1 MIRKLIFS
9 CLLLSFASYGEIKV
23 LDNGDIKTAACAY
36 GRGQGVITQARNAAV
51 AEIGLYIK
59 GNKILGFGENSE
71 DFESSLNNIY
81 TSSRDTILEGLSSGR
96 MKIDLGQPYL
106 QGSDTCIVVAINV
119 KGAVASSN
127 ANDALE
133 WQDESSTVTV
143 TVVGEGWAKAGDSAR
158 QRAEQDALR
167 RAISRVVGI
176 YLSQNSVQSS
186 VTIMQIS
193 NDNEHNEVR
202 DLISQQMS
210 SRSSGLVKSWQPL
223 ASKQLA
229 KGGLQVTLQV
239 VVDKSPLIAQSKDFL
254 AQIGSPKVRVVADN
268 NFEPI
273 LKTWLSEQGI
283 ETGSGASLQ
292 IIAQHKLR
300 GPANSKRLSFT
311 IEVRDLANNL
321 YGQWRND
328 PSLLSLPDSE
338 HVLEDL
344 TQVTFEMPQQ
354 LQSLQQALSK
364 AFVNVVSQG
373 GLVREIIIRSSHL
386 SQPEKLH
393 AVISTIGGVKD
404 VAIFTENKYLVASL
418 RYSGDTGE
426 LALMMQNSLAAIS
439 KASIP
444 NGQVI
449 DDQTI
454 LFN

>member
-1 MIRKLIFS
+1 MRKLALLS
-9 CLLLSFASYGEIKV
+9 MLLSFASYGEVKV
-23 LDNGDIKTAACAY
+23 LDNGNISTSACAY
-36 GRGQGVITQARNAAV
+36 GRGQGAITQASNNAALEL
-51 AEIGLYIK
+51 AQFIK
-59 GNKILGFGENSE
+59 GNKTLAFGDHSE
-71 DFESSLNNIY
+71 SIESNLDQVYSR
-81 TSSRDTILEGLSSGR
+81 SRDTIIEGLSNGGMR
-96 MKIDLGQPYL
+96 LDLGQPYL
-106 QGSDTCIVVAINV
+106 QGNDTCLSVAINV
-119 KGAVASSN
+119 EQTIEH
-127 ANDALE
+127 ANTDDALE
-133 WQDESSTVTV
+133 WKDDSSTVTV
-143 TVVGEGWAKAGDSAR
+143 TVVGEGWSQAGDSAR

-186 VTIMQIS
+186 LTLMQLS
-193 NDNEHNEVR
+193 DDGEQNAVR

-210 SRSSGLVKSWQPL
+210 SRSSGLVKSWQSL
-223 ASKQLA
+223 ASKKLD
-229 KGGLQVTLQV
+229 KDGLQVTLQV
-239 VVDKSPLIAQSKDFL
+239 VVEKSPLITQSNDFL
-254 AQIGSPKVRVVADN
+254 TQIGSPRVNVIADD

-283 ETGSGASLQ
+283 ETGSGASLKV
-292 IIAQHKLR
+292 IAKHELR
-300 GPANSKRLSFT
+300 GPVSSKRLSLT

-328 PSLLSLPDSE
+328 PSLVALPDST
-338 HVLEDL
+338 HVLDDL

-354 LQSLQQALSK
+354 LQSLQLALNK
-364 AFVNVVSQG
+364 AFINVVSQG
-373 GLVREIIIRSSHL
+373 GLVREIKIRSSYL

-404 VAIFTENKYLVASL
+404 VAIFKKNNYVVASL

-426 LALMMQNSLAAIS
+426 LALMLQNSLAAIS
-439 KASIP
+439 EPSFP